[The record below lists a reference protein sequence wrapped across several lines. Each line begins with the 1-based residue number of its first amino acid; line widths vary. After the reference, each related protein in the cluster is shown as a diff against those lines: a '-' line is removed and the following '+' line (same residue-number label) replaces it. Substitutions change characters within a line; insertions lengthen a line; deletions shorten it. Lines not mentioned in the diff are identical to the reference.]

1 MMLLYFLAFIVLVNC
16 SFYIFFSRFIFGKS
30 DPVITTKAYPV
41 SVLICAKNEEEN
53 LKKHIPLILQQD
65 YPDFELILINDAPS
79 DESLMIMES
88 FAEKDS
94 RIKIVDVQNNE
105 AFWANKKYALT
116 LGIKKAA
123 NKRLLFTDADC
134 KPAGDRW
141 ITSMASHF
149 SKDKQL
155 ILGYGAY
162 DTDSGFFNRLIRYE
176 TFITAILYF
185 SFAKAG
191 RPYMG
196 VGRNLGYTSTLFYD
210 NKGFASHMHIAS
222 GDDDLFVTEAATGH
236 NTALCYN
243 PESFTYSKPKT
254 TLKSWLVQKRRHIST
269 ASHYSLFHKSLL
281 AGHYIFNL
289 LFWLVLISTLFLCDW
304 RLVLAFALIRVSTQL
319 FILGKGSIKLRE
331 KGLIWLLPLLELFLI
346 FMQMIIF
353 ITRGRAKQNRWK

>member
-1 MMLLYFLAFIVLVNC
+1 MMLLYFFIFIVLVNC

-30 DPVITTKAYPV
+30 DLKNTAITYPV

-53 LKKHIPLILQQD
+53 LKRHIPLILSQD
-65 YPDFELILINDAPS
+65 YPDFELILINDASS
-79 DESLMIMES
+79 DHSLMVMES
-88 FAEKDS
+88 FAEKDA

-105 AFWANKKYALT
+105 TFWANKKYALT

-134 KPAGDRW
+134 KPAGNRW
-141 ITSMASHF
+141 IATMASHF

-162 DTDSGFFNRLIRYE
+162 DTTSGFLNRLIRYE

-185 SFAKAG
+185 SFASAG

-222 GDDDLFVTEAATGH
+222 GDDDLFVSEAATSN
-236 NTALCYN
+236 NTALCFS
-243 PESFTYSKPKT
+243 PESFMYSKPKT

-269 ASHYSLFHKSLL
+269 ASHYSPFHKFLL

-289 LFWLVLISTLFLCDW
+289 LFWVFLVVTLFLYNW
-304 RLVLAFALIRVSTQL
+304 KLVLVIALFRILAQL
-319 FILGKGSIKLRE
+319 FILGKGSMKLRE
-331 KGLIWLLPLLELFLI
+331 KGLIFLLPLLELFLI
-346 FMQMIIF
+346 FLQMIIF